1 MSARTAPAPHARSR
15 AARLVLLAAS
25 VLLALTLCAAPGAA
39 LAAPAN
45 PFEVAG
51 PADAYTWD
59 GTTLHVTGADVTLTG
74 MAAASDSAA
83 AGDVTVES
91 GGSLAVG
98 AGVRIGTLA
107 VAGGTLD
114 LSAVVAGEP
123 LKVDACS
130 LGGGALGTLVA
141 PFGATSLAQLVD
153 AGSLV
158 ASDGMNVV
166 EDGERIGTLRSDG
179 SFAITATRAVTFVGW
194 DGAVLETQEVP
205 LFSAAVAPEVASPD
219 GFAFTGWDRP
229 FDRVVEDA
237 TVTALFAPEPA
248 PDPQPAPA
256 PDPQPESAPAP
267 SSSSGSASSSGIA
280 APSASAGNP
289 QARITSN
296 GPQARVGS
304 SKALAKTA
312 DPLPVAAL
320 AGAAAM
326 ALTAL
331 IVAKKR
337 S

>member
-59 GTTLHVTGADVTLTG
+59 GTTLHVTDADVTLTG
-74 MAAASDSAA
+74 MAAASDPA
-83 AGDVTVES
+83 AGDVTVEA

-114 LSAVVAGEP
+114 LSAVAAGEP
-123 LKVDACS
+123 LTVDACS

-194 DGAVLETQEVP
+194 DGAVLETQTVP

-229 FDRVVEDA
+229 FDRVVEDV
-237 TVTALFAPEPA
+237 TVTALFA
-248 PDPQPAPA
+248 PAPA

-280 APSASAGNP
+280 APSASAGNL

-320 AGAAAM
+320 AGAAAV
-326 ALTAL
+326 ALAAL

>member
-51 PADAYTWD
+51 PAAAYTWD
-59 GTTLHVTGADVTLTG
+59 GTTLHVTGADVTVTG

-83 AGDVTVES
+83 AGDVTVEA

-114 LSAVVAGEP
+114 LSAVAAGEP
-123 LKVDACS
+123 LTVDACS

-194 DGAVLETQEVP
+194 DGAALETQTVP

-237 TVTALFAPEPA
+237 TVTALFAPAPASEP
-248 PDPQPAPA
+248 QPA

-267 SSSSGSASSSGIA
+267 SSSSGSASSSGTA

-312 DPLPVAAL
+312 DSLPVAAL
-320 AGAAAM
+320 AGAAAV
-326 ALTAL
+326 ALAAL

>member
-59 GTTLHVTGADVTLTG
+59 GTTLHVTDADVTLTG
-74 MAAASDSAA
+74 MAAASDPA
-83 AGDVTVES
+83 AGDVTVEA

-114 LSAVVAGEP
+114 LSAVAAGEP

-194 DGAVLETQEVP
+194 DGAVLETQTVP

-229 FDRVVEDA
+229 FDRVVEDV
-237 TVTALFAPEPA
+237 TVTALFA
-248 PDPQPAPA
+248 PAPA

-280 APSASAGNP
+280 APSASAGNL
-289 QARITSN
+289 QVRITSN

-320 AGAAAM
+320 AGAAAV
-326 ALTAL
+326 ALAAL

>member
-1 MSARTAPAPHARSR
+1 MSAPIAPAPHARSR

-59 GTTLHVTGADVTLTG
+59 GTTLHVTDADVTLTG
-74 MAAASDSAA
+74 MAAASDPA
-83 AGDVTVES
+83 AGDVTVEA

-114 LSAVVAGEP
+114 LSAVAAGEP

-194 DGAVLETQEVP
+194 DGAVLETQTVP

-237 TVTALFAPEPA
+237 TVTALFAPTPTPEP
-248 PDPQPAPA
+248 QPA

-267 SSSSGSASSSGIA
+267 SSSSGSASSSGTA
-280 APSASAGNP
+280 VPSASAGNP

-296 GPQARVGS
+296 GPQAGVGS

-320 AGAAAM
+320 AGAAAV
-326 ALTAL
+326 ALAAL
-331 IVAKKR
+331 VVAKKR

>member
-1 MSARTAPAPHARSR
+1 MSARTVPAPHARSR

-59 GTTLHVTGADVTLTG
+59 GTTLHVTGADVTITG
-74 MAAASDSAA
+74 MAAASDPVA
-83 AGDVTVES
+83 AGDVTVEA

-107 VAGGTLD
+107 VADGTLD
-114 LSAVVAGEP
+114 LSAVAAGEP
-123 LKVDACS
+123 LTVDACS
-130 LGGGALGTLVA
+130 LGGGALGPLVA
-141 PFGATSLAQLVD
+141 PSGAMSLAQLVD
-153 AGSLV
+153 ASSFV

-194 DGAVLETQEVP
+194 DGAVLETQTVP

-256 PDPQPESAPAP
+256 PDLQPESAPAP
-267 SSSSGSASSSGIA
+267 SSSSGSASSSGTA

-320 AGAAAM
+320 AGAAAV
-326 ALTAL
+326 ALAAL

>member
-1 MSARTAPAPHARSR
+1 MSVRTAPAPHARSR

-74 MAAASDSAA
+74 MAAASDPA
-83 AGDVTVES
+83 AGDVTVEA

-114 LSAVVAGEP
+114 LSAVAAGEP

-158 ASDGMNVV
+158 AIDGMNVV

-194 DGAVLETQEVP
+194 DGAVLETQAVP

-267 SSSSGSASSSGIA
+267 SSSSGSASSSGTA

-320 AGAAAM
+320 AGAAAV
-326 ALTAL
+326 ALAAL
-331 IVAKKR
+331 VVAKKR

>member
-1 MSARTAPAPHARSR
+1 MSAPTAPAPHARSR

-59 GTTLHVTGADVTLTG
+59 GTTLHVTGADVTVTG
-74 MAAASDSAA
+74 MAAA
-83 AGDVTVES
+83 AGDVTVEA

-114 LSAVVAGEP
+114 LSAVAAGEP

-158 ASDGMNVV
+158 AIDGMNVV

-194 DGAVLETQEVP
+194 DGAVLETQAVP

-237 TVTALFAPEPA
+237 TVTALFAPAPA
-248 PDPQPAPA
+248 PEPQPA

-267 SSSSGSASSSGIA
+267 SSSSGSASSSGA
-280 APSASAGNP
+280 AVPSASAGNP

-320 AGAAAM
+320 AGAAAV
-326 ALTAL
+326 ALAAL

>member
-1 MSARTAPAPHARSR
+1 
-15 AARLVLLAAS
+15 
-25 VLLALTLCAAPGAA
+25 
-39 LAAPAN
+39 
-45 PFEVAG
+45 
-51 PADAYTWD
+51 
-59 GTTLHVTGADVTLTG
+59 
-74 MAAASDSAA
+74 
-83 AGDVTVES
+83 
-91 GGSLAVG
+91 
-98 AGVRIGTLA
+98 
-107 VAGGTLD
+107 
-114 LSAVVAGEP
+114 
-123 LKVDACS
+123 
-130 LGGGALGTLVA
+130 
-141 PFGATSLAQLVD
+141 
-153 AGSLV
+153 
-158 ASDGMNVV
+158 MNVV

-194 DGAVLETQEVP
+194 DGAALETQTVP

-237 TVTALFAPEPA
+237 TVTALFAPAPASEP
-248 PDPQPAPA
+248 QPA

-267 SSSSGSASSSGIA
+267 SSSSGSASSSGTA

-312 DPLPVAAL
+312 DSLPVAAL
-320 AGAAAM
+320 AGAAAV
-326 ALTAL
+326 ALAAL

>member
-59 GTTLHVTGADVTLTG
+59 GTTLHVTDADVTLTG
-74 MAAASDSAA
+74 MAAASDPA
-83 AGDVTVES
+83 AGDVTVEA

-107 VAGGTLD
+107 VAGGTLA
-114 LSAVVAGEP
+114 LSAVAAGEP

-194 DGAVLETQEVP
+194 DGAVLETQTVP

-229 FDRVVEDA
+229 FDRVVEDV
-237 TVTALFAPEPA
+237 TVTALFA
-248 PDPQPAPA
+248 PAPA

-280 APSASAGNP
+280 APSASAGNL

-320 AGAAAM
+320 AGAAAV
-326 ALTAL
+326 ALAAL

>member
-1 MSARTAPAPHARSR
+1 MSAPTAPAPHARSR

-74 MAAASDSAA
+74 MAAASDPA
-83 AGDVTVES
+83 AGDVTVEA

-114 LSAVVAGEP
+114 LSAVAAGEP

-158 ASDGMNVV
+158 AIDGMNVV

-194 DGAVLETQEVP
+194 DGAVLETQAVP

-237 TVTALFAPEPA
+237 TVTALFAPAPA
-248 PDPQPAPA
+248 PEPQPA
-256 PDPQPESAPAP
+256 PDPQPESAPVP
-267 SSSSGSASSSGIA
+267 FSSSGSASSSGA
-280 APSASAGNP
+280 AVPSASAGNP

-312 DPLPVAAL
+312 DSLPVAAL
-320 AGAAAM
+320 AGAAAV
-326 ALTAL
+326 ALAAL
-331 IVAKKR
+331 VVAKKR

>member
-1 MSARTAPAPHARSR
+1 MRRLHPAAAVLFFRRWVIVCLAPLLP
-15 AARLVLLAAS
+15 VLFQWDWPA
-25 VLLALTLCAAPGAA
+25 LALA
-39 LAAPAN
+39 LRQ
-45 PFEVAG
+45 
-51 PADAYTWD
+51 
-59 GTTLHVTGADVTLTG
+59 LH
-74 MAAASDSAA
+74 
-83 AGDVTVES
+83 GDVTVEA

-114 LSAVVAGEP
+114 LSAVAAGEP
-123 LKVDACS
+123 LAVDACS

-194 DGAVLETQEVP
+194 DGAALETQEVP

-267 SSSSGSASSSGIA
+267 SSSSGSASSYGTA

-289 QARITSN
+289 QVRITSN
-296 GPQARVGS
+296 GPQAGVGS

>member
-25 VLLALTLCAAPGAA
+25 ALLALTLCAAPGAA

-59 GTTLHVTGADVTLTG
+59 GTTLHVTGADVALTG
-74 MAAASDSAA
+74 MAAAFDPAA
-83 AGDVTVES
+83 AGDVTVEA

-114 LSAVVAGEP
+114 LSAVAAGEP
-123 LKVDACS
+123 LAVDACS

-166 EDGERIGTLRSDG
+166 VDGERIGTLRSDG

-194 DGAVLETQEVP
+194 DGAVLETQTVP

-237 TVTALFAPEPA
+237 TVTALFAPT
-248 PDPQPAPA
+248 PA

-267 SSSSGSASSSGIA
+267 FSSSGSASSSGTA

-312 DPLPVAAL
+312 DPLPVATL
-320 AGAAAM
+320 AGAAAV
-326 ALTAL
+326 ALAAL

>member
-1 MSARTAPAPHARSR
+1 MSARTAPAPH
-15 AARLVLLAAS
+15 ARLVLLAAS

-59 GTTLHVTGADVTLTG
+59 GTTLHVTGADVTVTG
-74 MAAASDSAA
+74 MAAASDPVA
-83 AGDVTVES
+83 AGDVTVEA

-114 LSAVVAGEP
+114 LSAVAAGEP
-123 LKVDACS
+123 LTVDACS

-141 PFGATSLAQLVD
+141 PFGAMSLAQLVD
-153 AGSLV
+153 ASSFV

-194 DGAVLETQEVP
+194 DGAVLETQTVP

-256 PDPQPESAPAP
+256 PDLQPESAPAP
-267 SSSSGSASSSGIA
+267 SSSSGSASSSGTA

-320 AGAAAM
+320 AGAAAV
-326 ALTAL
+326 ALAAL

>member
-59 GTTLHVTGADVTLTG
+59 GTTLHVTDADVTLTG
-74 MAAASDSAA
+74 MAAASDPA
-83 AGDVTVES
+83 AGDVTVEA

-114 LSAVVAGEP
+114 LSAVAAGEP

-194 DGAVLETQEVP
+194 DGAVLETQTVP

-229 FDRVVEDA
+229 FDRVVEDV
-237 TVTALFAPEPA
+237 TVTALFA
-248 PDPQPAPA
+248 PAPA

-280 APSASAGNP
+280 APSASAGNL

-320 AGAAAM
+320 AGAAAV
-326 ALTAL
+326 ALAAL